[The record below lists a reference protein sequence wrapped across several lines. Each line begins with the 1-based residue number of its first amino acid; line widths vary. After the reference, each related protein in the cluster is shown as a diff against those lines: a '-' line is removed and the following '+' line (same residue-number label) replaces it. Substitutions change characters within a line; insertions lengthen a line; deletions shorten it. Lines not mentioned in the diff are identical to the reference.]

1 MSTQYSLLEVYL
13 KQDDNGSS
21 LTVKLS
27 HNPFIASVECFAQP
41 FNDLKSSVDTGYAL

>member
-1 MSTQYSLLEVYL
+1 MLEVYL

-27 HNPFIASVECFAQP
+27 HNPFTASVECFAQS

>member
-1 MSTQYSLLEVYL
+1 MLEVYL
-13 KQDDNGSS
+13 KQDDNESS

-27 HNPFIASVECFAQP
+27 HNPFTASVECFAQP

>member
-27 HNPFIASVECFAQP
+27 HNPFTASVKCFAQA

>member
-1 MSTQYSLLEVYL
+1 MSTQYSLLEVDL

-27 HNPFIASVECFAQP
+27 HNPFTASVECFAQP

>member
-1 MSTQYSLLEVYL
+1 MLEVYL
-13 KQDDNGSS
+13 KQDDNGST

-27 HNPFIASVECFAQP
+27 HNPFTASVECFAQP

>member
-27 HNPFIASVECFAQP
+27 HNPFTASVECFAQP